1 MLTLVSGAA
10 SNAAPGAARF
20 LVVMI
25 PAMFSRIWRF
35 WEQKLML
42 HIVPLGEKGVRDVSV
57 RCECSIG
64 ARKVDGELE
73 SKEGAQEKRS

>member
-35 WEQKLML
+35 REQKLIL
-42 HIVPLGEKGVRDVSV
+42 HIVPLGGKWVRRVAEV
-57 RCECSIG
+57 
-64 ARKVDGELE
+64 
-73 SKEGAQEKRS
+73 KEVCAM

>member
-1 MLTLVSGAA
+1 
-10 SNAAPGAARF
+10 
-20 LVVMI
+20 
-25 PAMFSRIWRF
+25 
-35 WEQKLML
+35 
-42 HIVPLGEKGVRDVSV
+42 VSV